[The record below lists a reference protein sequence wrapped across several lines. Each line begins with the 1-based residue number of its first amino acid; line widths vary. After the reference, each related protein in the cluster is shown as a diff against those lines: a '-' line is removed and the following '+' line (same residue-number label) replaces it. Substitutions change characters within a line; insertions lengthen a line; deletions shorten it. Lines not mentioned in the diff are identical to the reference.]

1 MFPFAPTPARFSRSF
16 FAILWSPLVWFLW
29 VRRIECGRGFS
40 SVKGNAL
47 YFFIVISTRRF
58 FWRPS
63 GSSEPSGCLFGATG
77 LAAPQPW
84 VRIEFAA
91 TPCFEN
97 QFFTATARRSE
108 SFAL

>member
-1 MFPFAPTPARFSRSF
+1 MFPFAPTLARFPRSF

-58 FWRPS
+58 FCRPS
-63 GSSEPSGCLFGATG
+63 GSSEPSGFLFGATG
-77 LAAPQPW
+77 LAAPQPR
-84 VRIEFAA
+84 VCIEFAGA
-91 TPCFEN
+91 PCFEN
-97 QFFTATARRSE
+97 QFLTDTARRSD
-108 SFAL
+108 SFTL